1 MLNRFPMMHAYAK
14 INLGLYVVARRP
26 DGYHDIETV
35 FCRIGIAD
43 YVTFAPSPD
52 IHVTCSSPDAPAGAL
67 NICHVAAHRLQ
78 ERYHITAGVHIHIT
92 KNIPVGAGLGGGS
105 ADAALVL
112 RELPGFWGCS
122 PDSTD
127 LARIALEIGSD
138 VPFFLG
144 NDAAVGR
151 GRGEILEHF
160 HLDIPY
166 TILVCNPNIHV
177 ATAWAYSR
185 ITPGRP
191 GKPDDLRSIIT
202 AGMHDPGL
210 LRAHLRNDFEEVV
223 FEAHPEVRTIKERM
237 LQAGAV
243 FALMSGSG
251 STVYAFF
258 PDAVTAQALA
268 GEFLAA
274 GYRISLTPPH
284 FHG

>member
-1 MLNRFPMMHAYAK
+1 MMHAYAK

-35 FCRIGIAD
+35 FSRIGIAD
-43 YVTFAPSPD
+43 DITFSPAQD
-52 IHVTCSSPDAPAGAL
+52 IDVSCSSPEVPAGAL
-67 NICHVAAHRLQ
+67 NICHVAARRLQ
-78 ERYHITAGVHIHIT
+78 ERCHIAAGVRIHIA
-92 KNIPVGAGLGGGS
+92 KHIPVGAGLGGGS

-112 RELPGFWGCS
+112 RELPGFWGCA
-122 PDSTD
+122 PDYTER
-127 LARIALEIGSD
+127 ARIALEIGSD

-151 GRGEILEHF
+151 GRGEILEYF

-166 TILVCNPNIHV
+166 TILLCNPNIHV
-177 ATAWAYSR
+177 STAWAYSR
-185 ITPGRP
+185 ITPGTA
-191 GKPDDLRSIIT
+191 GKPDDLRSLVT
-202 AGMHDPGL
+202 AGMQDPDL
-210 LRAHLRNDFEEVV
+210 LRTHLRNDFEGVV
-223 FEAHPEVRTIKERM
+223 FEAHSEVRDIKERM

-258 PDAVTAQALA
+258 ADAVPARALA
-268 GEFLAA
+268 GEFHAA
-274 GYRISLTPPH
+274 GYTTSLTPPH